1 MIDIDNHFLY
11 TIWILYTYIFIYVY
25 SDIDF
30 SPLESI
36 VIYNQILGEVK
47 YITVVLLESN
57 ISEFT
62 SPKLRFVHFVQ
73 TSTPQV
79 VVLV

>member
-47 YITVVLLESN
+47 YITVVLLESK
-57 ISEFT
+57 I
-62 SPKLRFVHFVQ
+62 
-73 TSTPQV
+73 
-79 VVLV
+79 